1 MSDRDVLGLL
11 VDELG
16 TRARLPWR
24 GDVVALRRRAL
35 RLFSPPRPDPAMN
48 DELEIFATAVAAAAF
63 RLWGQPWRL
72 SRSQAVDRII
82 AAAGAPEAHELQRHA
97 DLFRGPGMSA
107 RKGGDPGGPF
117 NPYSFGC
124 WGPGLKGREH
134 FPEIAGPPWVVG

>member
-1 MSDRDVLGLL
+1 MSDHDALGLL

-35 RLFSPPRPDPAMN
+35 RLFSPPRPNPAMS

-72 SRSQAVDRII
+72 SRRRLSRSQAVDRI

-97 DLFRGPGMSA
+97 DLFEVRA
-107 RKGGDPGGPF
+107 
-117 NPYSFGC
+117 
-124 WGPGLKGREH
+124 
-134 FPEIAGPPWVVG
+134 